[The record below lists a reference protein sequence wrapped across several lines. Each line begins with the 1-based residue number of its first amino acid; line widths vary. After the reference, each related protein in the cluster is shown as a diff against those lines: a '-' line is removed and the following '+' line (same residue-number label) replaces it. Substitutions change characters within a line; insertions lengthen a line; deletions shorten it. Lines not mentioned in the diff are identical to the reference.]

1 MCPEVETFLAMPYQI
16 LSAEHYL
23 YDLVYNP
30 AITTFMQ
37 KGKEFGAH
45 VENGLGMLIVHAA

>member
-1 MCPEVETFLAMPYQI
+1 MPYQI

-45 VENGLGMLIVHAA
+45 VENGLGMLIGQAEKAWEIWNE